1 MYQSTKDF
9 DNLIQ
14 QDSRTFKCLVT
25 CDDVSIENIK
35 NVKFTGGSEGED
47 DFSLGSTVSQY
58 VTVTMSCAGAIEG
71 KEFLLQIGM
80 DIDSVE
86 EYIPIGYFTAGKSSK
101 NEGQIE
107 FTAYDR
113 MMQTERPFSMDG
125 TTTDTISVL
134 KKIEEITKVPVVT
147 SGLSSISMSVPKG
160 YSCREVLSYVAQM
173 YASFAVC
180 NRQGQIEIHTY
191 EDSKYTVDTGRYW
204 DNFEHNDYLFTVDK
218 LTCYTGQDKDGNSIS
233 ISSGS
238 GARTISFSN
247 PFMTQSVLDNVFQK
261 LKGFSYM
268 PGSLKLLGD
277 PRIDVWDIITVEDLS
292 GESYKVPVMK
302 LEWEYDG
309 GLTYSIEAAGLSE
322 DETNDSYKGPQTKEM
337 ERYYAQLVMIDTAM
351 INKLDV
357 DTAKITYATIK
368 NLDVVKENVQE
379 INGELGNF
387 KNLTADKFIAI
398 DAKITNLDVDYEKV
412 GILEGEYAN
421 LKNVLMGNAGVG
433 DLQNIHLTSENAVI
447 DSALIRTAVMQTVS
461 ISDLLAGD
469 ISTNKFRILSD
480 DGGILIQGATQ
491 QWKDADG
498 IIRMQAGRDANGDF
512 TFALFDKT
520 GKGILLDSTGIKEGA
535 IADGLIVNKMVSDDA
550 AISANKLDIDSLAAE
565 SGLMKRI
572 RH

>member
-134 KKIEEITKVPVVT
+134 KKIEEITKVLVVT

-337 ERYYAQLVMIDTAM
+337 ERYYAQLVMAYYLAYNRIAEACS
-351 INKLDV
+351 NEGRYPSV
-357 DTAKITYATIK
+357 F
-368 NLDVVKENVQE
+368 VQ
-379 INGELGNF
+379 
-387 KNLTADKFIAI
+387 
-398 DAKITNLDVDYEKV
+398 
-412 GILEGEYAN
+412 
-421 LKNVLMGNAGVG
+421 
-433 DLQNIHLTSENAVI
+433 QS
-447 DSALIRTAVMQTVS
+447 
-461 ISDLLAGD
+461 
-469 ISTNKFRILSD
+469 
-480 DGGILIQGATQ
+480 
-491 QWKDADG
+491 
-498 IIRMQAGRDANGDF
+498 
-512 TFALFDKT
+512 
-520 GKGILLDSTGIKEGA
+520 KG
-535 IADGLIVNKMVSDDA
+535 
-550 AISANKLDIDSLAAE
+550 
-565 SGLMKRI
+565 
-572 RH
+572 